1 MEDGSQISAELVMIL
16 GIVII
21 TSPIFAHVCLEAQE
35 LTTCMTVARNGVTE
49 GIAMDSLA
57 VYPSE
62 KFDRYSKFYPRLKTC
77 SKIVYM
83 GTKWFNMGYDTKYQK
98 TKILLQ
104 GKASAPDQMDKAE
117 RDCEGDRINYYVRK
131 NICKAFKTE
140 NLTNI
145 YYNPAF
151 SDHYYITTSNVE
163 WV

>member
-1 MEDGSQISAELVMIL
+1 VDDLGQISAEFIMIM
-16 GIVII
+16 GIGLIVSII
-21 TSPIFAHVCLEAQE
+21 FIHTCLEAVE
-35 LTTCMTVARNGVTE
+35 LNTCMVAVRNGATE

-62 KFDRYSKFYPRLKTC
+62 KFDKYTKFHPRLKTC
-77 SKIVYM
+77 SKLVYI
-83 GTKWFNMGYDTKYQK
+83 GTRWLNLGYDTKYQK
-98 TKILLQ
+98 TKILIQ
-104 GKASAPDQMDKAE
+104 IKASASYQMDKDD

-151 SDHYYITTSNVE
+151 SDHYYFTTSNVE